1 MFSLG
6 TEAPRAFLPLV
17 DISPRRLSSS
27 CLRGLGCRRASGYEA
42 IGWGEVLTIVGDS
55 YRSAAVG
62 RFAVMVE
69 LLSCIWLMLPIV
81 TQKRLPL
88 DSGI

>member
-55 YRSAAVG
+55 VQECSCGAVCSDG
-62 RFAVMVE
+62 GAPE
-69 LLSCIWLMLPIV
+69 LHLADASYSHSKEIA
-81 TQKRLPL
+81 
-88 DSGI
+88 S